1 MNYYEELGVS
11 QEATGEEI
19 RKAHRRLVKLMHP
32 DAQLDQH
39 LKSLAET
46 QMRRLNSIVSTLLDP
61 DQRRAY
67 DYQLR
72 AESSP
77 QSGSYGRPAWQGIPW
92 WLASA
97 TGAVLFTLIAVWL
110 WADNLSAGFGKRDR
124 TPYVRPIDPPAVASV
139 VKPPATVTAPDT
151 TPAPTTSAAPV
162 ITPLPDPPHTEIIQG
177 SDSRSLAPVNV
188 PVYRQDL
195 PAHLTA
201 PARVASPP
209 APKLAAVKADPPKK
223 IFNLPP
229 SALVAQ
235 ARPKDLHASNQL
247 PPPPGVSAMNQPRD
261 DGGLV
266 ASGTALPMATAP
278 KPKIEIL
285 NGTST
290 VSRTGAGFK
299 PRDPLEGEWI
309 YAPKEPERRKA
320 GFYPPEFIELKL
332 FSNGDDGDLRGQ
344 YNARYVITDKPI
356 SPEVSFEVASVE
368 KEPHKFVWQGSNGSR
383 GTIAIHPV
391 DDHTI
396 RIEWR
401 TTTSARG
408 PALTSGAATLVRRP

>member
-1 MNYYEELGVS
+1 
-11 QEATGEEI
+11 
-19 RKAHRRLVKLMHP
+19 
-32 DAQLDQH
+32 
-39 LKSLAET
+39 
-46 QMRRLNSIVSTLLDP
+46 
-61 DQRRAY
+61 
-67 DYQLR
+67 
-72 AESSP
+72 
-77 QSGSYGRPAWQGIPW
+77 
-92 WLASA
+92 
-97 TGAVLFTLIAVWL
+97 VLFTLIAVWL
-110 WADNLSAGFGKRDR
+110 WADNLSAGFGKTSR
-124 TPYVRPIDPPAVASV
+124 TPYVRPAEPPAVATV

-151 TPAPTTSAAPV
+151 TPAPTASAANNEPDTTAV
-162 ITPLPDPPHTEIIQG
+162 PPPDPPTEIVQG

-188 PVYRQDL
+188 PVFRPDP
-195 PAHLTA
+195 PAIVSVPSRSISRA
-201 PARVASPP
+201 PVAAAP
-209 APKLAAVKADPPKK
+209 APKLAAPKVAAVKVENSKADTPKK
-223 IFNLPP
+223 IFNLPA

-235 ARPKDLHASNQL
+235 ARPKDLHAANQL
-247 PPPPGVSAMNQPRD
+247 PPPPGVTSINQPRD

-266 ASGTALPMATAP
+266 TSGSSLPMATAP

-290 VSRTGAGFK
+290 ISRSGAGLR

-332 FSNGDDGDLRGQ
+332 FSNGDDGDLHGQ

-356 SPEVSFEVASVE
+356 SPEVSFQVASVE
-368 KEPHKFVWQGSNGSR
+368 KDPHKFVWQGSNGSR

>member
-77 QSGSYGRPAWQGIPW
+77 QSSSYGRPAWQGIPW
-92 WLASA
+92 WLASV

-110 WADNLSAGFGKRDR
+110 WADNLSAGFGKASH
-124 TPYVRPIDPPAVASV
+124 TTYVRPVDPPPVASV
-139 VKPPATVTAPDT
+139 VNPPSTVTAPDT
-151 TPAPTTSAAPV
+151 TPAPTVTTQPA
-162 ITPLPDPPHTEIIQG
+162 DPPAEMVRGT
-177 SDSRSLAPVNV
+177 DSRSLAPVNV
-188 PVYRQDL
+188 PIYRPDP
-195 PAHLTA
+195 PATVTT
-201 PARVASPP
+201 PQRIVPP
-209 APKLAAVKADPPKK
+209 APKLAAVKAAPAKK

-235 ARPKDLHASNQL
+235 ARPKDLRASNQL
-247 PPPPGVSAMNQPRD
+247 PPPPGVSGINQPRD
-261 DGGLV
+261 DGGLLT
-266 ASGTALPMATAP
+266 SGSTLPMAIAP

-290 VSRTGAGFK
+290 VSRSGAGLR

-332 FSNGDDGDLRGQ
+332 FSNGDDGDLHGE

-368 KEPHKFVWQGSNGSR
+368 KDPHKFIWQGSNGSR